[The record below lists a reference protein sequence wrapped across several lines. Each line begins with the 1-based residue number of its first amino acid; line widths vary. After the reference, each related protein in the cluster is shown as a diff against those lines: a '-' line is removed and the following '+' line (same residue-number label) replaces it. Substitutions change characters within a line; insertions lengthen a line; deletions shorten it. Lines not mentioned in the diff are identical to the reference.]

1 MEMLSFDDVRSTKP
15 AEIHGDLHITQDG
28 FYFLAFRKVNTWIV
42 ALQVN
47 LGLLGMWLA
56 SRSEKKRKLEMADW
70 RAEHGDKY
78 LDELAAEFEDSWIV
92 LKEEIKLV
100 KPRFASLGVVIVHS
114 DGKKFSVET
123 KKDQWKQIEEFA
135 RQQNWPVK

>member
-1 MEMLSFDDVRSTKP
+1 MEMLSFDDITCKKP
-15 AEIHGDLHITQDG
+15 SEMHGDLHITPDG
-28 FYFLAFRKVNTWIV
+28 FYFLAFRKINAWIM

-56 SRSEKKRKLEMADW
+56 SRSDKKRKLEMELW
-70 RAEHGDKY
+70 RQAHGGRH
-78 LDELAAEFEDSWIV
+78 LDELVEELEGSWMV
-92 LKEEIKLV
+92 LKDHIQIL
-100 KPRFASLGVVIVHS
+100 KPRFASQGVVIVHS

-135 RQQNWPVK
+135 RLQKWPLK

>member
-1 MEMLSFDDVRSTKP
+1 MEMLSFDDVKCTKP
-15 AEIHGDLHITQDG
+15 KEMHGDLHVTQDG
-28 FYFLAFRKVNTWIV
+28 FYFLAFRKVNTWIM

-56 SRSEKKRKLEMADW
+56 SRSDKKRKLEMEQW
-70 RAEHGDKY
+70 RQEHGERHV
-78 LDELAAEFEDSWIV
+78 DELVEEYEGSWMV

-100 KPRFASLGVVIVHS
+100 KPRFASQGVVIVHL